1 MHKEDCQPPLR
12 LTSGLRSLISM
23 ASLAF
28 LQMTFSSNARIR
40 AVKMGV
46 FSFAQS
52 MSLWNDS
59 TCSPHGVSF
68 LLFRVSVKC
77 SWTGALI
84 GRCVSPM
91 YSFEQI
97 VQVSEYTANCR
108 SQCVS
113 FNPARQDMQSSR
125 GRPGLLLDCHCSST
139 NLSWMVQPDGRSAD
153 LTSLCFRFGA
163 SPYTTLTGRL
173 DFLTILR
180 TCLSTLKKGT
190 FARNCFNIRSSAC

>member
-1 MHKEDCQPPLR
+1 
-12 LTSGLRSLISM
+12 M

-28 LQMTFSSNARIR
+28 LRMTFSSNARIR
-40 AVKMGV
+40 AMKMGV

-52 MSLWNDS
+52 MSLWNDR

-77 SWTGALI
+77 SWTRALI
-84 GRCVSPM
+84 DRCVSPM

-125 GRPGLLLDCHCSST
+125 GRPLHCCPKLFQRTIVCLLVLRWKRGRELVHCLYQKLQTCLPTSRRPAKPYLIFS
-139 NLSWMVQPDGRSAD
+139 LSFFFLSF
-153 LTSLCFRFGA
+153 SLWW
-163 SPYTTLTGRL
+163 
-173 DFLTILR
+173 LR
-180 TCLSTLKKGT
+180 TFFFFFFFSKK
-190 FARNCFNIRSSAC
+190 